1 MTKNTGLGK
10 GLAALMGT
18 QNQIEEIIESEE
30 IKKGETIQN
39 LKIIEVEPNKNQP
52 RKRFDDEAL
61 TELAASIKNYGV
73 IQPIIVV
80 KKGKYF
86 QIVARRKK
94 MESS

>member
-10 GLAALMGT
+10 GLAALIGEQT
-18 QNQIEEIIESEE
+18 LEEDKKDIED

-39 LKIIEVEPNKNQP
+39 LKIIEVEPNKDQP

-61 TELAASIKNYGV
+61 EELATSIKKYGV
-73 IQPIIVV
+73 IQPIIVI

-86 QIVARRKK
+86 QIVAR
-94 MESS
+94 

>member
-10 GLAALMGT
+10 GLAALMGGT
-18 QNQIEEIIESEE
+18 DTIEEKNDIED
-30 IKKGETIQN
+30 IQKGETIQN
-39 LKIIEVEPNKNQP
+39 LKIIEVEPNGSQP
-52 RKRFDDEAL
+52 RKSFDDETL
-61 TELAASIKNYGV
+61 DELSLSIKKYGI

-80 KKGKYF
+80 KKGKYY